1 MGVNGADDTAAI
13 GIVDTIDAGT
23 AGPFAAATGIE
34 SSIKNN
40 GIVNHM
46 CVLGKPCIDE
56 FC

>member
-23 AGPFAAATGIE
+23 AGPFAAAAATGIE

-40 GIVNHM
+40 GIVSHT
-46 CVLGKPCIDE
+46 
-56 FC
+56 